1 MKSTFSP
8 RVLVAALVLSLG
20 AGGAAFAMSPERC
33 GAGGRME
40 HRMGYHMQDLSRLQG
55 DLKLDAKQQALWQ
68 DAEQFSKSGM
78 VERREQMRR
87 QRDEALATVS
97 KPGADLRA
105 VLKQMNEMQEAG
117 RQHREASSERWL
129 KVYDSLDATQKETA
143 RLFFKSKLETMGK
156 GGRPGRGGPA
166 NS

>member
-1 MKSTFSP
+1 MSTFSP